1 MIVIMFYVYLV
12 AALVIGCLCA
22 RKIRTP
28 DDFYVAGR
36 QAGVL
41 SVTGS
46 LLATILGS
54 SAILGSIDFACAKG
68 WAGAWFMLCGAIGL
82 LALLPFVGRLS
93 AFRGYN
99 LPVLLGSFYGP
110 VAQKLAAGVIALAWL
125 GVVGAQVI
133 GAAKITASV
142 FGVSYTWAAVAIG
155 LTLTAYTA
163 AGGQLSII
171 RTDIIQA
178 LLIFAGLLLIFCTLL
193 FRWPSLSGQPLLSSA
208 FTPYD
213 LLVMLFAYSSTY
225 LVGPDIYSRLFC
237 AKDTATARKAVAT
250 AAFILIPIA
259 FMLAFIGIY
268 GSRLPVSGPGRQGE
282 SVLFAIVKGEFP
294 PAVTF
299 LLYFALLSAIMSSA
313 DTTLFTAGSL
323 LSQFLRDKMDS
334 QESVRLTRLCT
345 VALGALAIVTALF
358 CQSILTALLFALG
371 IYAGAF
377 VVPVLW
383 GMLGQR
389 SDTRYAVAAILAGG
403 ALALAGKMLAKHPV
417 GNLLVL
423 LAFPVNLALL
433 ALGRRRKPHPTTHK

>member
-1 MIVIMFYVYLV
+1 MIVVLFYVYLV

-22 RKIRTP
+22 RKIHTP
-28 DDFYVAGR
+28 DDYYVAGR

-41 SVTGS
+41 SVAGS

-54 SAILGSIDFACAKG
+54 SAILGSIECAYAKG

-82 LALLPFVGRLS
+82 LALLPFVGRLA

-99 LPVLLGSFYGP
+99 LPVLLGTFYGP
-110 VAQKLAAGVIALAWL
+110 IAQKLAAGVIALAWL

-133 GAAKITASV
+133 GAAKITTSV
-142 FGVSYTWAAVAIG
+142 FGLSYTWAAVAIG

-178 LLIFAGLLLIFCTLL
+178 LLIFAGILLIFGVL
-193 FRWPSLSGQPLLSSA
+193 FFRGPVLAGQPMLSSA

-237 AKDTATARKAVAT
+237 AKNTATARKAVAT
-250 AAFILIPIA
+250 AAIILIPIA

-268 GSRLPVSGPGRQGE
+268 ASRLPVSGPGRQGE

-334 QESVRLTRLCT
+334 QESVKLTRLCT
-345 VALGALAIVTALF
+345 VVLGILAIVTALF
-358 CQSILTALLFALG
+358 CQSILTVLLFALG

-389 SDTRYAVAAILAGG
+389 SDRRYAVAAILAGG
-403 ALALAGKMLAKHPV
+403 ILALIGKILSANKA

-423 LAFPVNLALL
+423 LSFPVNLAIL
-433 ALGRRRKPHPTTHK
+433 AIGRLHNSTPEK

>member
-1 MIVIMFYVYLV
+1 MIVILFYVYLV

-22 RKIRTP
+22 RKIHTP
-28 DDFYVAGR
+28 DDYYVAGR

-54 SAILGSIDFACAKG
+54 SAILGSIDFAYDKG
-68 WAGAWFMLCGAIGL
+68 WAGAWFMLCASIGL

-133 GAAKITASV
+133 GAAKITTSI
-142 FGVSYTWAAVAIG
+142 FGLSYTWAAVAIG
-155 LTLTAYTA
+155 LTFTAYTA

-171 RTDIIQA
+171 RTDILQA
-178 LLIFAGLLLIFCTLL
+178 LLIFAGILLIFGIL
-193 FRWPSLSGQPLLSSA
+193 FYRNPSLSGEPMLSSA
-208 FTPYD
+208 FTHFD

-237 AKDTATARKAVAT
+237 ARDTATARKAVAT
-250 AAFILIPIA
+250 AAIILIPIA
-259 FMLAFIGIY
+259 FLLAFIGIY
-268 GSRLPVSGPGRQGE
+268 GSRMPDSGPDGAFRSSK
-282 SVLFAIVKGEFP
+282 SVLFAIVQGQFP
-294 PAVTF
+294 PAMTL

-323 LSQFLRDKMDS
+323 LSQFLRDKMDTL
-334 QESVRLTRLCT
+334 ESIMLTRLCT
-345 VALGALAIVTALF
+345 VSLGVLAIVTALF

-389 SDTRYAVAAILAGG
+389 SDGRYAVAAILVGG
-403 ALALAGKMLAKHPV
+403 GLALVGKMLPV
-417 GNLLVL
+417 KMTGNLLVL

-433 ALGRRRKPHPTTHK
+433 ALGRVHRPEH